1 MMQVQAGAVEDLLLA
16 QRHALLSQPPSP
28 PPSQD
33 VHMARVQGLA
43 RDTSRDPYS
52 PHLAYIGHTVAAL
65 AWIGASRQPAE
76 VGEG

>member
-52 PHLAYIGHTVAAL
+52 PHLAYIGLTVAAL